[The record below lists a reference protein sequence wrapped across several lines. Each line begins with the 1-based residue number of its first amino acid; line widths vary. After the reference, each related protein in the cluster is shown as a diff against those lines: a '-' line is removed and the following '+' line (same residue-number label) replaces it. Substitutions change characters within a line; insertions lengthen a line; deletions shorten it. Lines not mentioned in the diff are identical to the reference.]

1 MGLDGMDDQQLRD
14 VIVEAQRMLD
24 ARSALVGAER
34 AVRDAVA
41 AYAGVAGVSV
51 AEAWRALAPE
61 GVEPPP
67 EQEPVT
73 APEFVQPTGAHNAY
87 SVGDRVTY
95 KGAVYES
102 TLGGNSWSPA
112 AYPQG
117 WRKL

>member
-1 MGLDGMDDQQLRD
+1 MNDQQLRD
-14 VIVEAQRMLD
+14 VIVEAQQLLD
-24 ARSALVGAER
+24 TRAELDSAAQD
-34 AVRDAVA
+34 VRDGIA
-41 AYAGVAGVSV
+41 AYAAAAGVTDL
-51 AEAWRALAPE
+51 EAWRALAPV

-73 APEFVQPTGAHNAY
+73 APEFVQPTGAHDTY
-87 SVGDRVTY
+87 SSGTLVTY
-95 KGAVYES
+95 KGVVYES